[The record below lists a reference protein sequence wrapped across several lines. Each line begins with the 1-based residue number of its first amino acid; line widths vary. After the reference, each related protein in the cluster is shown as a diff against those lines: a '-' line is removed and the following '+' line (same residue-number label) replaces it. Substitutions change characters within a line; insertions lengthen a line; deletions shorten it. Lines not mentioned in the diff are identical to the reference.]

1 MGEGSLRGLFGR
13 PYLDLGPYLGC
24 AGFDALDDEICL
36 GLCEVATGYTGGSH
50 RSMGIMPPSLAGGP
64 YLDYGE
70 AIAGMG
76 EDEFRRFCALGEAG
90 AAGEPSGAPG
100 SGDEG
105 DEGGAVGRPDEGG
118 AAGAAGRPGDED
130 GGAGAA
136 GRPGDEGGEGG
147 EGDEGEGRDTPER
160 GEIGEEGAVPLSRRQ
175 MLYLKYR
182 YGVYFPWKVFYQF
195 IPTNY
200 WHEKS
205 SGAGKAF
212 TAEACAL
219 FPKTVAFV
227 RSLPFREIGRCNL
240 MGLEANDE
248 GTVHRDGDPAGQG
261 EPDHFITF
269 CPGRREKRLFLW
281 GEAKRR
287 KTFVRGRAYW
297 FNDFDYHGVEPD
309 PYFRYS
315 IRVDGV
321 FEPSFVR
328 HLERA
333 LGR

>member
-1 MGEGSLRGLFGR
+1 MGESSLRGLFGR
-13 PYLDLGPYLGC
+13 PFIDLGPFLRTTC
-24 AGFDALDDEICL
+24 FDELDDEICL
-36 GLCEVATGYTGGSH
+36 GLCDVATSYTGGSH
-50 RSMGIMPPSLAGGP
+50 RSMGIMPPSLAGAP
-64 YLDYGE
+64 YVDYGE
-70 AIAGMG
+70 AIAAMG
-76 EDEFRRFCALGEAG
+76 EGEFRRFCSLGEAG
-90 AAGEPSGAPG
+90 EAGAGEREA
-100 SGDEG
+100 DR
-105 DEGGAVGRPDEGG
+105 DGREARGQ
-118 AAGAAGRPGDED
+118 
-130 GGAGAA
+130 
-136 GRPGDEGGEGG
+136 GEA
-147 EGDEGEGRDTPER
+147 GEGRAAPGR
-160 GEIGEEGAVPLSRRQ
+160 GEIGEERAVSLGRRQ

-212 TAEACAL
+212 TDEARAV

-248 GTVHRDGDPAGQG
+248 GTVHRDGDPDGQG
-261 EPDHFITF
+261 EPDHFVTF
-269 CPGRREKRLFLW
+269 CPGRRDKRLYLW
-281 GEAKRR
+281 DEPNRR

-333 LGR
+333 LGRGGGSTRAPD